1 MNRASSSATASHN
14 PYDSPIAPLPKKS
27 RQNKRGQPA
36 ISSRILPAKRRQN
49 VPDDACGICLK
60 EQISSGE
67 KKGDNVMLQCDINS
81 CQRWYHLS
89 CVQFKRGGNQI
100 FQSHAT
106 GTKNAML
113 FCLECFN
120 PKRKDLVDAVAQA
133 EADFKMAM
141 ERIKQ
146 AVTAEKEG
154 WPMPS
159 VASPPQEQDGSHAF
173 EHDTPSLEMDPAP
186 TTEFELAK
194 EDRYQGFQVETIKS
208 LLADIEQDVYNYDR
222 EIVCAN
228 DLFLDGNEVLKWT
241 PLKVWD
247 QIDPGRDFVSG
258 KDWFH
263 VDGTANNLS
272 EGHAPITAAL
282 RRMLRTPDDKPL
294 QISPDLENLSFS
306 QVHTALINWFIFDL
320 LNDELNIYHFP
331 NMKPLRATQAAVAN
345 FGDASMDASSLLF
358 SFSNGMSANEI

>member
-14 PYDSPIAPLPKKS
+14 PDDPPTAPPPKKS
-27 RQNKRGQPA
+27 RNNKPAQPA
-36 ISSRILPAKRRQN
+36 TLSHILPAKKRQN
-49 VPDDACGICLK
+49 ISPNACGICLK
-60 EQISSGE
+60 GYGSSGA
-67 KKGDNVMLQCDINS
+67 KGKDKTMLQCNIKG

-89 CVQFKRGGNQI
+89 CIQFKSRGKQI

-106 GTKNAML
+106 GTENFVL

-133 EADFKMAM
+133 ESDFKMAM

-154 WPMPS
+154 CPKPP
-159 VASPPQEQDGSHAF
+159 VAPPPQEQEGSHTF
-173 EHDTPSLEMDPAP
+173 EHDTVSLEMDAAG

-194 EDRYQGFQVETIKS
+194 EERYQGFQVEIIES
-208 LLADIEQDVYNYDR
+208 LLVRIEQHVFDYDR
-222 EIVCAN
+222 EIEYAN
-228 DLFLDGNEVLKWT
+228 ALFLDGNEVLKWT

-247 QIDPGRDFVSG
+247 QIDPGQHFVSG

-263 VDGTANNLS
+263 IDGTANNLS
-272 EGHAPITAAL
+272 ESHAPITAAL

-294 QISPDLENLSFS
+294 QISPDLEDLTFS
-306 QVHTALINWFIFDL
+306 HVHKALINWFVFDL
-320 LNDELNIYHFP
+320 LNNELNLYHFP
-331 NMKPLRATQAAVAN
+331 NMKPLRATQAAMAN
-345 FGDASMDASSLLF
+345 FGDASTDASSPLL
-358 SFSNGMSANEI
+358 SSLLLP